1 MKIAVIGASGSVGS
15 RIVAEALARE
25 HEVTGVARRPERLSP
40 APRLQPVAGDI
51 ANMTELGA
59 RLSGHVVVVSSVR
72 FIDYDISNLLTALE
86 IAGNPRLVMV
96 GGAGSLL
103 TASGTALS
111 EAPTFPEAVKPEA
124 KAGAEKLAALRAQTK
139 VDWSF
144 LSPSALFAPGERTG
158 KFRVGGDQLL
168 VDGTGKSWISQE
180 DFAIA
185 LLNEIET
192 PKHSRQRFTVGY

>member
-1 MKIAVIGASGSVGS
+1 
-15 RIVAEALARE
+15 
-25 HEVTGVARRPERLSP
+25 
-40 APRLQPVAGDI
+40 VAGDI